1 MKTALIIT
9 IGSRDLQLPKDQF
22 IRLFGEGDYTPL
34 LDRRQNPYSRKMAD
48 YLLDEPSRFD
58 KAKEHLLFPIIKPC
72 LDKLKSEGQIPER
85 IILVVTDQPEEV
97 GDFHFGDT
105 VSSGQLL
112 SKLLATKYKIQTG
125 AFKTFP
131 VKENVNFLDSMYAF
145 FESSSTR
152 SPFNELRSF
161 DNVLLLNQGGI
172 DAINF
177 GLLFSAIKVY
187 GKTLT
192 QLCVDERTETCY
204 KIGFVQQSL
213 AQSERQKAKAFCERF
228 AYSALETLELDTA
241 IGTIGRY
248 AAARL
253 HFDFDA
259 ARTYLKELMAPQ
271 YRTFVTGQIAQLSQ
285 VQEDDMA
292 LLKELYINAKIH
304 YLQAAY
310 VDFLLRFFRIIE
322 ELARA
327 SAIKY
332 IGLTEYN
339 NENWKKDIN
348 DRLARP
354 EFAQLA
360 SYLTIQKVNGN
371 ELKYESGTIT
381 TFQAINR
388 FYKDPKTEFIDKII
402 PLSQLRNKSI
412 GAHDFQPVSKYLI
425 EGKLASKNI
434 TMQHVFEELDKYLQV
449 SENPFD
455 QINQQILTLL
465 A

>member
-9 IGSRDLQLPKDQF
+9 VGSRDLQLPKNQF
-22 IRLFGEGDYTPL
+22 IKLFGEDDYKPL
-34 LDRRQNPYSRKMAD
+34 LDRRQNPYARRMAD
-48 YLLDEPSRFD
+48 YLLSEPSRFD
-58 KAKEHLLFPIIKPC
+58 KAKAHLLFPIIKPC

-97 GDFHFGDT
+97 GDFHYGDT
-105 VSSGQLL
+105 VSSGQVL
-112 SKLLATKYKIQTG
+112 SKLLTAKYKIQAG
-125 AFKTFP
+125 AFKTFS
-131 VKENVNFLDSMYAF
+131 VKENVNFLDSMYAL
-145 FESSSTR
+145 FESRSTM
-152 SPFNELRSF
+152 SPFNELKSF

-177 GLLFSAIKVY
+177 GLLFAAIKAY
-187 GKTLT
+187 GKTLM

-204 KIGFVQQSL
+204 EIGFVQQSL

-271 YRTFVTGQIAQLSQ
+271 YITFVAGQIAQLSQ
-285 VQEDDMA
+285 VQEDDRA

-322 ELARA
+322 ELSRV
-327 SAIKY
+327 SATNH
-332 IGLTEYN
+332 IGLANYDNRNWDKDITRILSEPAHITLATHLA
-339 NENWKKDIN
+339 NWKMGS
-348 DRLARP
+348 RSL
-354 EFAQLA
+354 EF
-360 SYLTIQKVNGN
+360 TK
-371 ELKYESGTIT
+371 GTIG
-381 TFQAINR
+381 TFQAINH
-388 FYKDPKTEFIDKII
+388 FYNDPMAEFIDKII
-402 PLSQLRNKSI
+402 PLSQLRNESI
-412 GAHDFQPVSKYLI
+412 GAHDFKPVSEALIGQGLAKKGLTIVDVFLKLDTYL
-425 EGKLASKNI
+425 NV
-434 TMQHVFEELDKYLQV
+434 T
-449 SENPFD
+449 ENPFD
-455 QINQQILTLL
+455 YINSQILSLVN
-465 A
+465 